1 MLAVPAPE
9 CAASAEIA
17 AGITA
22 VAGTLCPG
30 AAIRVG
36 YAGDGE
42 TGLAAVLAGVA
53 AERAAVA
60 AGAGAAGDAPDDGA
74 DCPYAAV
81 VIPLAIGPDPG
92 GEALI
97 ADTAGQAGQAVVRT
111 PPLGPHPLLA
121 GALHDRLAEA
131 RLVPPR
137 RLSGL
142 TLVSTAT
149 GVLVAAAGG
158 EPALPA
164 AQTVAV
170 LLTARLGMP
179 VAAVALGCRDSIG
192 SGVAA
197 LREAGASR
205 LVMAPYVIGPE
216 IAAGELAAAAAAAG
230 AACAP
235 ALGAHAALGQLV
247 TMRYGMALLG
257 PVAPLAGQVA

>member
-36 YAGDGE
+36 YAGDGG

-60 AGAGAAGDAPDDGA
+60 AGAGAAGDAQDEGV
-74 DCPYAAV
+74 DCPYGAV

-97 ADTAGQAGQAVVRT
+97 ADTVGQAGPAVVRT

-164 AQTVAV
+164 AQTMAV

-235 ALGAHAALGQLV
+235 PLGAHAALGQLV

-257 PVAPLAGQVA
+257 PGAPLAGQVA